1 MDPSYIKFQFAIFPP
16 IHNSQFTTHNSQF
29 IPIFA
34 PMTDRNEKP
43 KRVLD
48 NAVRIVAI
56 LGGIAILFAIWFSI
70 QFAKSK
76 TKKEFDSRQTY
87 FNAIHQHFNK
97 DWANNAYWD
106 SVKLERSLYK
116 AIENDKVYMLSYTTR
131 KETFNDQFN
140 VQTNSTARP
149 DLYKVLNTSI
159 EKFNNN
165 NDTTYIA
172 QMATLCM
179 NPLVLHKM
187 TSTTAHAW
195 GITHKAYFNNK
206 SVITLKYDSYLD
218 KQGIGDKVFPK
229 DVLFEDQLP
238 ICLRA
243 LHFNDSTKFNVEIL
257 ESQLING
264 TGNFKLYNARISM
277 SAENIVN
284 TAVFKVVVK
293 LDDAKT
299 NVYYFEQNFPH
310 QLIKFE
316 KENLVFERV
325 LEK

>member
-1 MDPSYIKFQFAIFPP
+1 
-16 IHNSQFTTHNSQF
+16 
-29 IPIFA
+29 
-34 PMTDRNEKP
+34 MTDRHEKP

-48 NAVRIVAI
+48 NAVRITAI

-87 FNAIHQHFNK
+87 FNEIHQHFNK

-106 SVKLERSLYK
+106 SVKIEKAVYK
-116 AIENDKVYMLSYTTR
+116 AMQNDKVYSFTYTTR
-131 KETFNDQFN
+131 KETFNDQYN
-140 VQTNSTARP
+140 VKTINTARP

-159 EKFNNN
+159 EKYNSNT
-165 NDTTYIA
+165 DTTYVA
-172 QMATLCM
+172 QMSTLCM

-187 TSTTAHAW
+187 TSNTAHAW
-195 GITHKAYFNNK
+195 GITHKSFFNNK

-238 ICLRA
+238 IVLRS
-243 LHFNDSTKFNVEIL
+243 LHFNDSTKFKVEVL
-257 ESQLING
+257 ESQLIDGIG
-264 TGNFKLYNARISM
+264 TFKLYNTNVSVI
-277 SAENIVN
+277 AEELDN
-284 TAVFKVVVK
+284 TSVYKVLVK
-293 LDDAKT
+293 FDDAKK
-299 NVYYFEQNFPH
+299 NVYYFDQKFPH

-316 KENLVFERV
+316 KDNLVFERAA
-325 LEK
+325 L

>member
-1 MDPSYIKFQFAIFPP
+1 MVTKLNNSPICNLSPNSQFT
-16 IHNSQFTTHNSQF
+16 IHNSQF
-29 IPIFA
+29 ICIFA
-34 PMTDRNEKP
+34 PMTDRHEKP

-48 NAVRIVAI
+48 NAVRITAI

-87 FNAIHQHFNK
+87 FNSIHQHFNK
-97 DWANNAYWD
+97 NWASNAYWD
-106 SVKLERSLYK
+106 SVKLEKNRYK
-116 AIENDKVYMLSYTTR
+116 AVYNDKVYIFTYATR
-131 KETFNDQFN
+131 KESFNDQFN

-149 DLYKVLNTSI
+149 DLYKVLNTAI
-159 EKFNNN
+159 EKYNNTT
-165 NDTTYIA
+165 DTTYVA

-187 TSTTAHAW
+187 TSTTVHAW
-195 GITHKAYFNNK
+195 GITHKSFFNNK

-243 LHFNDSTKFNVEIL
+243 LNFNDSTKFSVDVL
-257 ESQLING
+257 ESQLIDGIG
-264 TGNFKLYNARISM
+264 TFKLYKAVVSMNAESI
-277 SAENIVN
+277 AN
-284 TAVFKVVVK
+284 TNVYKVLVK
-293 LDDAKT
+293 LDDAKS
-299 NVYYFEQNFPH
+299 NVYYFEQTFPH

-316 KENLVFERV
+316 KDNLVFERAA
-325 LEK
+325 E

>member
-1 MDPSYIKFQFAIFPP
+1 
-16 IHNSQFTTHNSQF
+16 
-29 IPIFA
+29 
-34 PMTDRNEKP
+34 MTDRHEKP

-87 FNAIHQHFNK
+87 FNSIHQYFNK
-97 DWANNAYWD
+97 DFANNAYWD
-106 SVKLERSLYK
+106 NVKQEKNVYK
-116 AIENDKVYMLSYTTR
+116 AIASDMVYVLSYATR

-140 VQTNSTARP
+140 VQTNTTARP

-159 EKFNNN
+159 EKYNNN
-165 NDTTYIA
+165 NDTSYVA
-172 QMATLCM
+172 QLATLCM

-195 GITHKAYFNNK
+195 GITHKSFFNNK

-243 LHFNDSTKFNVEIL
+243 LNFNDSTKFNIDVL
-257 ESQLING
+257 ESQLIDG
-264 TGNFKLYNARISM
+264 TGDFRIYKANVSM

-284 TAVFKVVVK
+284 TAVFKVTVK

-299 NVYYFEQNFPH
+299 NVYYFEQKFPH

-316 KENLVFERV
+316 KDNLVFEKAS
-325 LEK
+325 E

>member
-1 MDPSYIKFQFAIFPP
+1 
-16 IHNSQFTTHNSQF
+16 
-29 IPIFA
+29 
-34 PMTDRNEKP
+34 MTDPQEKP
-43 KRVLD
+43 KRILD
-48 NAVRIVAI
+48 NAVKIVAI

-87 FNAIHQHFNK
+87 FNSIHQHFNK
-97 DWANNAYWD
+97 DFANNAYWD
-106 SVKLERSLYK
+106 SVKQEKNVYK
-116 AIENDKVYMLSYTTR
+116 ALQNDRVLVLTYTTR

-140 VQTNSTARP
+140 VQSNNTARP
-149 DLYKVLNTSI
+149 DLYKVLNSSI
-159 EKFNNN
+159 EKYNNN
-165 NDTTYIA
+165 ADTTYIA

-195 GITHKAYFNNK
+195 GITHKSYFNNK

-243 LHFNDSTKFNVEIL
+243 LNFSDSAKFTVQVL
-257 ESQLING
+257 ESQLIDG
-264 TGNFKLYNARISM
+264 IGNFKLYNASV
-277 SAENIVN
+277 SVELSN
-284 TAVFKVVVK
+284 TTSIPVYKVLVK
-293 LDDAKT
+293 FDDAKT
-299 NVYYFEQNFPH
+299 NVYYFEQKFPH
-310 QLIKFE
+310 PLIKFE
-316 KENLVFERV
+316 IGNL
-325 LEK
+325 LYEKAAM